1 MRTARAGA
9 ASHERA
15 VCSRRRRSRDSQT
28 GEQSA
33 TANGHVSTTRQRDVY
48 RCAVC
53 ARRRRQSG
61 VEGAAGS
68 FEKSGECTSSFCAQG
83 RALHH
88 HKCSRVPASPPPGV
102 RARRASAASL
112 SRRARSE
119 ARACVSWCAQC
130 SALAELVASLNWR
143 QRCNG
148 ECKGHGT
155 VRVDC
160 VHIGTVEAIAQL
172 PSPCGGHKGGCQVV
186 AAGVH
191 SHTEASTISTAPGAK
206 ASSRIKCQTQLL
218 TLYVSSLL
226 QRCPPAH
233 LLPSSQAR
241 APARAREIVRAH
253 VARDVVHAFTVS
265 PV

>member
-1 MRTARAGA
+1 MYFVFLCTRKSTAPPQVLEGACEPATGRSSTQGICRLAFKARALGGA
-9 ASHERA
+9 R
-15 VCSRRRRSRDSQT
+15 VC
-28 GEQSA
+28 
-33 TANGHVSTTRQRDVY
+33 VV
-48 RCAVC
+48 VC
-53 ARRRRQSG
+53 A
-61 VEGAAGS
+61 
-68 FEKSGECTSSFCAQG
+68 
-83 RALHH
+83 AL
-88 HKCSRVPASPPPGV
+88 S
-102 RARRASAASL
+102 
-112 SRRARSE
+112 
-119 ARACVSWCAQC
+119 
-130 SALAELVASLNWR
+130 AELVASLNWR

-206 ASSRIKCQTQLL
+206 ASSGIKCQTQLL